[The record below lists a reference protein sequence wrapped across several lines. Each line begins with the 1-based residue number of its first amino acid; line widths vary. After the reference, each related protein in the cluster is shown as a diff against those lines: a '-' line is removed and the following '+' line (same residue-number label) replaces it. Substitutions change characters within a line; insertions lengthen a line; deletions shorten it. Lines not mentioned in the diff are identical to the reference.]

1 MTGGVETGRT
11 VLWGHA
17 ASGDAVRSGE
27 RRVSEARLALPPPPA
42 PGERPRP
49 PLAGVAVAVRGDDGA
64 KRIARSRSGL
74 VRRALRC
81 RCVLEGE
88 YLAISLAVRSSIV
101 PSPHPHP
108 SSEPLAACCDQ

>member
-27 RRVSEARLALPPPPA
+27 RRVSEVRLALPPPPA

-49 PLAGVAVAVRGDDGA
+49 PPGVVVAVRGDDGA

-88 YLAISLAVRSSIV
+88 YLAISLAVRSSITTPTLPPE
-101 PSPHPHP
+101 PS
-108 SSEPLAACCDQ
+108 LAFFS